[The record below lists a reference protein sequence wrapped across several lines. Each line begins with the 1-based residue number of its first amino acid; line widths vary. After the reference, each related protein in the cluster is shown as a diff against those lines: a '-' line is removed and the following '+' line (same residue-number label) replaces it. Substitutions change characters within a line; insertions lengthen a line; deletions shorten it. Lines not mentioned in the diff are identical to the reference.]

1 MSIETSR
8 RGLLIGLGA
17 LVAAPAIVRASSLMA
32 VKPIDKVMLNVP
44 NRIYCL
50 NPDDTTMDWG
60 ADLNE
65 DTFSKIVVNTLRR
78 NHKFLMKDY
87 NGT

>member
-8 RGLLIGLGA
+8 RGLLVGLGA
-17 LVAAPAIVRASSLMA
+17 LIAAPAIVRASSLMA
-32 VKPIDKVMLNVP
+32 VKPIDKVILNVP
-44 NRIYCL
+44 NRIYFH
-50 NPDDTTMDWG
+50 
-60 ADLNE
+60 E